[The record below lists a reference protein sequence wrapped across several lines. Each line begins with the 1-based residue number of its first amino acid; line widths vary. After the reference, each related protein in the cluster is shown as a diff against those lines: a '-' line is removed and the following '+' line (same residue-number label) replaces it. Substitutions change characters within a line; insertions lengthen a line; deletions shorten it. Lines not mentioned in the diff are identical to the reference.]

1 MSKMLQDDK
10 TEHKT
15 ECFSV
20 LIKSLTLKKTQAV
33 AGPYCWQAA
42 GSQTD
47 LSPGKGNAAH
57 TDQHFLGSHNNILAR
72 GLEQTNSFYFQTT
85 SQKVENENT
94 IQSLQ

>member
-42 GSQTD
+42 DSQAD

-57 TDQHFLGSHNNILAR
+57 TDQHFLGSQQQYPSTWLGTNKLILFPNNLPESR
-72 GLEQTNSFYFQTT
+72 
-85 SQKVENENT
+85 K
-94 IQSLQ
+94 